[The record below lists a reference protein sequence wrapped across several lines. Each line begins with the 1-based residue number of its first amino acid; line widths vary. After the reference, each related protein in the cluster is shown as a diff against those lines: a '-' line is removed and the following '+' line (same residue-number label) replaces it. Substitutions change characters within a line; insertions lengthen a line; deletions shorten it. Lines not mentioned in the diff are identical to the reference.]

1 MTVTILTVSA
11 ILVGAAAA
19 RHWIEPRRA
28 PGAGRAVRV
37 RLLARFSVVPRGTRR
52 PPGDDDVAEWCE
64 HVARGVRAGS
74 SLGHALVQAGAIAP
88 AGGAGFEPVVRAI
101 GRGLG
106 LADALGDLHDHDPA
120 SSTGLVV
127 PVLAACAELG
137 GPAALPLERVAATLH
152 ARAAERA
159 ERRTNSAQARLSA
172 RVLTTVPLGTLAL
185 LAVAEPA
192 VRASLT
198 SELGVVCLVLG
209 GLLNVAGWYWM
220 RHLVRG
226 AA

>member
-11 ILVGAAAA
+11 VLVGAAACH
-19 RHWIEPRRA
+19 RWIAPRRS
-28 PGAGRAVRV
+28 PSSRDDRV
-37 RLLARFSVVPRGTRR
+37 RLVDRLSLPTRRPRR

-64 HVARGVRAGS
+64 HIARSVRAGS
-74 SLGHALVQAGAIAP
+74 SLGHALVQAGVIAP
-88 AGGAGFEPVVRAI
+88 AGGAAFEPVVRAI
-101 GRGLG
+101 GRGRG
-106 LADALGDLHDHDPA
+106 LADALGDLGDHDPS

-159 ERRTNSAQARLSA
+159 ERRANSAQARLSA

-198 SELGVVCLVLG
+198 SELGAVCLFLG
-209 GLLNVAGWYWM
+209 GLLNLAGWYWM
-220 RHLVRG
+220 RRLVGG
-226 AA
+226 AT

>member
-1 MTVTILTVSA
+1 MIVAILTVSA
-11 ILVGAAAA
+11 ILVGAAAS
-19 RHWIEPRRA
+19 RRRIEPRRA
-28 PGAGRAVRV
+28 PGAGRGDRV
-37 RLLARFSVVPRGTRR
+37 RLIARFAVARRRTRR
-52 PPGDDDVAEWCE
+52 PPDDDDVAEWCE

-74 SLGHALVQAGAIAP
+74 SLGHALVQAGAITP
-88 AGGAGFEPVVRAI
+88 RGGAAFEPVLRAI
-101 GRGLG
+101 GRGRG

-127 PVLAACAELG
+127 PVLGACAELG

-159 ERRTNSAQARLSA
+159 ERRANSAQARLSA
-172 RVLTTVPLGTLAL
+172 RVLTTVPIGTLAL

-198 SELGVVCLVLG
+198 SELGAGCLVLG
-209 GLLNVAGWYWM
+209 GLLNLAGWYWM
-220 RHLVRG
+220 RRLVEG

>member
-1 MTVTILTVSA
+1 MTVTILTVA
-11 ILVGAAAA
+11 AVLVGAAAS
-19 RHWIEPRRA
+19 RRWIAPRRS
-28 PGAGRAVRV
+28 PGAGGDRI
-37 RLLARFSVVPRGTRR
+37 RLIDRLSLPTRRPRR

-64 HVARGVRAGS
+64 HVARSVRAGS
-74 SLGHALVQAGAIAP
+74 SLGHALVQAGVIAP
-88 AGGAGFEPVVRAI
+88 AGGAAFEPVVRAI
-101 GRGLG
+101 GRGRG
-106 LADALGDLHDHDPA
+106 LADALGDLGDDDPS

-159 ERRTNSAQARLSA
+159 ERRANSAQARLSA

-198 SELGVVCLVLG
+198 SELGAVCLFLG
-209 GLLNVAGWYWM
+209 GLLNLAGWYWM
-220 RHLVRG
+220 RRLVGG
-226 AA
+226 AT